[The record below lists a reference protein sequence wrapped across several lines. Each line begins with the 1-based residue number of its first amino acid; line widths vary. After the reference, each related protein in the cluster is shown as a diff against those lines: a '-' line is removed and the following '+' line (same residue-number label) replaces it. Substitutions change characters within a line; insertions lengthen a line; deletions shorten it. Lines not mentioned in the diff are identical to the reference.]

1 MAKQYRYN
9 TIVNIEPFIFKKFPY
24 NEDRFSTIIVSSNPD
39 AVTSNLVQYILNSM
53 WDEIII
59 PATDD
64 IASIEKKLRS
74 KYISPDELRRHVAII
89 DISKESIF
97 KNMRKDIC
105 TLLSDIPDWL
115 RDEHIRN
122 IIMPNMDIQ
131 SIDGWQNN
139 FSHTIWLTDSIEN
152 LPKVLI
158 TNSHYLFLT
167 DNIHISKFMKNKY
180 SNDFKTETDDE
191 ILVIGMTIVKDMTI
205 NTLNKSQFT

>member
-1 MAKQYRYN
+1 MIDNFITQKKQIVIGQNCRIKRYLSGKD
-9 TIVNIEPFIFKKFPY
+9 FFKF
-24 NEDRFSTIIVSSNPD
+24 
-39 AVTSNLVQYILNSM
+39 
-53 WDEIII
+53 
-59 PATDD
+59 
-64 IASIEKKLRS
+64 
-74 KYISPDELRRHVAII
+74 
-89 DISKESIF
+89 
-97 KNMRKDIC
+97 
-105 TLLSDIPDWL
+105 
-115 RDEHIRN
+115 RN